1 MKRLFLLTALMLL
14 MSSVYAQVDRASVRF
29 VLSTG
34 AVDVDPGFCDN
45 AEQLL
50 RLDSLMSD
58 YKQVALGDRYLV
70 IRSYASP
77 EGAEA
82 VNKQLAEAR
91 GRNLQNL
98 IINRYGA
105 YGMHTVFDP
114 IVYEWANVLNAVRAD
129 ANVPSRGKVIETLE
143 KVISE
148 KLSGRKVPNRIVVSR
163 IRNIDKGAAY
173 RYIQNN
179 IFSKMRSVIVETR
192 YVNHKKNNV
201 RVEGISVL
209 PKIEERK
216 EYVPESDLL
225 QQQKA
230 QEDILLK
237 KQEAERLKA
246 AEEAARLKAVEE
258 ARLQAE
264 AEARAKAE
272 AEAKAL
278 AEQKAKEEAEAKA
291 KAEAEAKAK
300 ALAEQ
305 KAREEAEAKALAE
318 KKALEEAEAKAKA
331 EAEAKAKALAEQKA
345 REEAEAKALAEKKAL
360 EAAVALKAAEEA
372 ARIAAE
378 EARLKA
384 EAEARAKAE
393 AEVKAKEEAK
403 AKAEAEAKAKAEEEA
418 RLKVLEEVRDTIK
431 EDSVIVVQDTIS
443 VPQNVAEVN
452 IQKPFIQ
459 KECQDSVAKLQRS
472 DSGFPFHRF
481 ALKTNLLY
489 DLAWVP
495 NIALEFA
502 ITDHWSVAADWNYAW
517 WSQDF
522 RNHYWRTYGG
532 NIEAR
537 YYLNNKNGRLLTGH
551 HFGAYAGILTYD
563 VEWGGKGYMGEK
575 WSKVFG
581 LSYGYSAPI
590 GSRLH
595 LDFEIGIGYFGG
607 EYYEYSPQ
615 GDKYFWEQTKNRR
628 WFGPTRAEVTL
639 VWMLGKDVKKD

>member
-14 MSSVYAQVDRASVRF
+14 MSSVYAQVDRASARF

-278 AEQKAKEEAEAKA
+278 AEQKAK
-291 KAEAEAKAK
+291 
-300 ALAEQ
+300 
-305 KAREEAEAKALAE
+305 
-318 KKALEEAEAKAKA
+318 EEAEAKAKA

>member
-14 MSSVYAQVDRASVRF
+14 MSSVYAQVDRASARF

-77 EGAEA
+77 EGSEA
-82 VNKQLAEAR
+82 VNEQLAEAR

-129 ANVPSRGKVIETLE
+129 ANVPSRGKVIEILE

-148 KLSGRKVPNRIVVSR
+148 KLSGRKVLNSVVVSR

-173 RYIQNN
+173 SYIQKN
-179 IFSKMRSVIVETR
+179 IFSKMRGVVVETR
-192 YVNHKKNNV
+192 YVNHKRNNV
-201 RVEGISVL
+201 RVEGIPVL
-209 PKIEERK
+209 SKIEEPK
-216 EYVPESDLL
+216 EFVSESDLL
-225 QQQKA
+225 QDQKA

-237 KQEAERLKA
+237 KQEDERLKA
-246 AEEAARLKAVEE
+246 EAVAREKA
-258 ARLQAE
+258 
-264 AEARAKAE
+264 
-272 AEAKAL
+272 
-278 AEQKAKEEAEAKA
+278 EAEAKA
-291 KAEAEAKAK
+291 KAEAEA
-300 ALAEQ
+300 L
-305 KAREEAEAKALAE
+305 
-318 KKALEEAEAKAKA
+318 
-331 EAEAKAKALAEQKA
+331 AKALAEQKA

-403 AKAEAEAKAKAEEEA
+403 AKAEAEVKAKAEEEA

-452 IQKPFIQ
+452 IQNPFIQ
-459 KECQDSVAKLQRS
+459 KDSVKFVSKLQRS
-472 DSGFPFHRF
+472 ESSFPFYRF
-481 ALKTNLLY
+481 ALKTNMLY
-489 DLAWVP
+489 DLALVP
-495 NIALEFA
+495 NISLEYA
-502 ITDHWSVAADWNYAW
+502 ITDHWSFAADWNYAW
-517 WSQDF
+517 WSQDN
-522 RNHYWRTYGG
+522 RNRYWRTYGG
-532 NIEAR
+532 DVEVR
-537 YYLNNKNGRLLTGH
+537 YYINNRNGRLLTGH

-575 WSKVFG
+575 WSKMFG

-590 GSRLH
+590 SPRLH
-595 LDFEIGIGYFGG
+595 LDFELGIGYFGG
-607 EYYEYSPQ
+607 DYYEYSPQ
-615 GDKYFWEQTKNRR
+615 VDKYYWEQTKKRN
-628 WFGPTRAEVTL
+628 WFGPTRAEVTF
-639 VWMLGKDVKKD
+639 VWMLGKHVEKE